1 MLLLVC
7 TQPRTAVPFPDE
19 RSSAVKMMMMNE
31 CGLCAR
37 VDSSFSGINIIK
49 KAYFF
54 SGVLLD
60 QVVIINHNVFYV
72 LVNVIFFSDRCFLER
87 NRRLPDRKETGKEW
101 RLFNTTTTKKYRCLL
116 LGRMARNGSMTNGWP
131 LGAALYYV
139 RLFQDSIFF
148 SFVVLN
154 WVSFSDYTTIAREL
168 GCSLFP
174 RANARVNNADF
185 LREN

>member
-72 LVNVIFFSDRCFLER
+72 LVNVIFFRPV
-87 NRRLPDRKETGKEW
+87 LPRAEQATAGPQGDRKG
-101 RLFNTTTTKKYRCLL
+101 
-116 LGRMARNGSMTNGWP
+116 MA
-131 LGAALYYV
+131 L
-139 RLFQDSIFF
+139 I
-148 SFVVLN
+148 
-154 WVSFSDYTTIAREL
+154 
-168 GCSLFP
+168 
-174 RANARVNNADF
+174 
-185 LREN
+185 